1 MQTKKIIFR
10 CDGGK
15 NVGFGHLKRCLSLAH
30 EFKFYHNAQVFFAIR
45 GDESA
50 IEIARNEG
58 YEILSN
64 LSSPKL
70 KLHSSLIS
78 IKPDAIFFDVRD
90 RTTRSELDAIKELG
104 IKIVVLDDSSD
115 RRLSADYVFYPP
127 VTQVKKMDWNEFR
140 GKKYVGWE
148 WVFLS
153 KDFYILEILPNSKK
167 DLKKNRLLITMGGV
181 DTLDLSYQ
189 ILSLLKAVKFEEEI
203 ILVLGSG
210 YQGLVNEAMLK
221 GCTNIELVRAPK
233 NMVEVMRQANF
244 AISAFGVTAY
254 ELAVMG
260 IPSLLIC
267 NSDDD
272 LSSAEIFRNENI
284 AQTITI
290 QNLNGLVLEASLKD
304 LMDLKFPEDK
314 NLNIGSGL
322 KKVYSAIWH

>member
-1 MQTKKIIFR
+1 METKKIIFR
-10 CDGGK
+10 CDGGTD
-15 NVGFGHLKRCLSLAH
+15 VGFGHLKRCLSLAH

-50 IEIARNEG
+50 IELARNEG

-70 KLHSSLIS
+70 KLHNSLIS

-90 RTTRSELDAIKELG
+90 QTTRSELDAIKELG

-127 VTQVKKMDWNEFR
+127 VPQVKKLDWSEFR

-153 KDFYILEILPNSKK
+153 KDFYSIEMLPNSKK
-167 DLKKNRLLITMGGV
+167 DFKKNRLLITMGGV
-181 DTLDLSYQ
+181 DPLDLSYQ
-189 ILSLLKAVKFEEEI
+189 ILSLLKVAKFEEEI

-210 YQGLVNEAMLK
+210 YQGRVNEEVLN
-221 GCTNIELVRAPK
+221 GCENIKLFRAPK
-233 NMVEVMRQANF
+233 SMIEVMHYANF
-244 AISAFGVTAY
+244 AISAFGVTSY
-254 ELAVMG
+254 ELAAMG

-267 NSDDD
+267 SSDDD
-272 LSSAEIFRNENI
+272 QSSAEIFRNEDMAHIINNK
-284 AQTITI
+284 
-290 QNLNGLVLEASLKD
+290 NLNSFEVVESLKR
-304 LMDLKFPEDK
+304 LMESNFPEDK

-322 KKVYSAIWH
+322 KRVHNILWP

>member
-1 MQTKKIIFR
+1 MKTKKIIFR

-15 NVGFGHLKRCLSLAH
+15 DVGFGHLKRCLSLAH

-50 IEIARNEG
+50 IELARNEG

-70 KLHSSLIS
+70 KLHNSLIS

-90 RTTRSELDAIKELG
+90 QTTRSEIDAIKELG
-104 IKIVVLDDSSD
+104 IKIVVLDDSND

-127 VTQVKKMDWNEFR
+127 VPQVKKLDWSEFR

-153 KDFYILEILPNSKK
+153 KDFYSIEMLPNSKK
-167 DLKKNRLLITMGGV
+167 DFKKNRLLITMGGV
-181 DTLDLSYQ
+181 DPLDLSYQ
-189 ILSLLKAVKFEEEI
+189 ILSLLKAVKFKEDI

-210 YQGLVNEAMLK
+210 YQGRVNEEVLN
-221 GCTNIELVRAPK
+221 GCENVKLFRAPK
-233 NMVEVMRQANF
+233 SMREIMHHTNF

-254 ELAVMG
+254 ELASMG

-267 NSDDD
+267 NNEDDC
-272 LSSAEIFRNENI
+272 SSAEVFGNENMAKI
-284 AQTITI
+284 LTT
-290 QNLNGLVLEASLKD
+290 QNLNGPILEENLKCLLD
-304 LMDLKFPEDK
+304 IKFPEDK

-322 KKVYSAIWH
+322 KKVYSTIWH